1 MSKKSQKV
9 AGRPRK
15 NTKAPVPWDTID
27 KFLVHGE
34 KIQEGK
40 STRTHFPSYRE
51 IGERF
56 GVSHSSVARYSQR
69 HNCLQ
74 RRQQTAKEVLRIS
87 DKKLAQFRADELTLK
102 RDDMIRMLEKY
113 LVQFEEALSEGRVR
127 CDNPTDFNTMVRLRE
142 FLLGNA
148 EADTGAVAGITLEQI
163 EERYMAMQKMWDEST
178 PAMRGEV
185 VPRKRKKD
193 KDTLH

>member
-87 DKKLAQFRADELTLK
+87 DKKLAQFRADELLGTNATAGATWTFATAVNPNGRLPLGASLGGGDTFLITFPSQLGQTY
-102 RDDMIRMLEKY
+102 RVERTDSLAPPDWQAITNNLPGTG
-113 LVQFEEALSEGRVR
+113 EALAV
-127 CDNPTDFNTMVRLRE
+127 P
-142 FLLGNA
+142 
-148 EADTGAVAGITLEQI
+148 DTGV
-163 EERYMAMQKMWDEST
+163 ST
-178 PAMRGEV
+178 QTQRFYRALILP
-185 VPRKRKKD
+185 P
-193 KDTLH
+193 